1 MTDDRFRFPRVELG
15 PKERELR
22 EEVRDFIRSE
32 RASGGFVP
40 MADSW
45 GSGWSPEWSRKMG
58 ERGWLGMMWPKR
70 YGGGER
76 PALHR
81 YIVTEEMVSAGAPCG
96 AHWIADRQSGPL
108 LLRFGTEEQ
117 RRTVLPRIVA
127 GECYFAIGMSEP
139 DAGSDL
145 ASVRTA
151 ATRVEGGWSIT
162 GRKIWSSN
170 AHQCHYM
177 IALVRTAPR
186 DMKARHE
193 GLSQFLIDLSS
204 PGITIRGISNLAGE
218 HHFNETVFDDV
229 FVPDGMVVGEI
240 GDGWRQVTSEL
251 AIERSGPERFLS
263 TFPVLSELVGEIGE
277 APGEREAEA
286 LGGLAARLMA
296 LRRMSLGVSRRLDE
310 GESPNAEAALVKDMG
325 TRLEGDLIREA
336 RRLRP
341 ARPLGQSPD
350 PYGTMLAQGALHVP
364 SSTIRGGV
372 NEILKGIVAKE
383 LGLR

>member
-15 PKERELR
+15 PRERELR

-263 TFPVLSELVGEIGE
+263 SFPVLGELVGEIGE

-286 LGGLAARLMA
+286 LCGLAARLMA
-296 LRRMSLGVSRRLDE
+296 LRRMSLGVSKRLDE
-310 GESPNAEAALVKDMG
+310 GESPDAEAALVKDMG

-350 PYGTMLAQGALHVP
+350 PYGTMLAHGALHVP

>member
-1 MTDDRFRFPRVELG
+1 MTGDRFRFPRVELG
-15 PKERELR
+15 PEEKELR

-32 RASGGFVP
+32 KASGGFVP
-40 MADSW
+40 LADSW

-58 ERGWLGMMWPKR
+58 KRGWLGMMWPKR

-81 YIVTEEMVSAGAPCG
+81 YIITEEMVSAGAPCG

-117 RRTVLPRIVA
+117 RQDILPRIVA

-151 ATRVEGGWSIT
+151 ATKVEGGWSIT

-177 IALVRTAPR
+177 IALVRTASR
-186 DMKARHE
+186 DMNARHE

-263 TFPVLSELVGEIGE
+263 TFPVLSELVGEIGGM
-277 APGEREAEA
+277 PGEREAET

-350 PYGTMLAQGALHVP
+350 SYGTMLAQGALHVP

-372 NEILKGIVAKE
+372 NEILKGIVARE